1 MMNDKIYQDIYNLLS
16 SVLPNKWDK
25 LVFYIE
31 YVDNSYQM
39 KFFTK
44 AGKSKYVD
52 CFQTVKNTKQL
63 FLVFNSIHQ
72 VVFPERDKLPKKYKW
87 TVLTYVLTHD
97 GTFSTYFDYSDHHK
111 NMIGWENDWMKKY
124 LK

>member
-1 MMNDKIYQDIYNLLS
+1 MMNGNIYQKIYDLLS

-44 AGKSKYVD
+44 TGRNKYLD
-52 CFQTVKNTKQL
+52 CFQTVKDTKKL
-63 FLVFNSIHQ
+63 MLVFNSIHQ
-72 VVFPERDKLPKKYKW
+72 AVYPERNKLSKKEKW
-87 TVLTYVLTHD
+87 TVLTYILTSD
-97 GTFSTYFDYSDHHK
+97 GDFNTYFDYSDHHN
-111 NMIGWENDWMKKY
+111 NMIGWETDWMKSY